1 MLKSLRENIRHL
13 HWVLWIVIV
22 AFVAITFTEVGYLG
36 GEDPDAAATVG
47 DVKITYSAF
56 ERQSRSLEERYRQMF
71 GEQWSPEMSD
81 QLGVPRQALETLI
94 NRQVLL
100 LEASRLGLEANDEEV
115 RQTILEIP
123 SFQDADGRFIGSDRY
138 GQLLRA
144 NGYTPESF
152 EAAVR
157 EDLLAQKIQQ
167 VLSQNLYLSDRE
179 LEEAYRRQV
188 EKARIR
194 YVLLPQTRFAEA
206 AAASPEELAEYLAAH
221 PAEFQLP
228 EQREVAYLLIDENML
243 RDQVEIPEAE
253 LRAYYQE
260 HADEFAREEQV
271 QARHVLLRTGERTVE
286 EARQELA
293 AVRSR
298 IEAGEDF
305 ATVAAEV
312 SEDPGSAQRGGDLGY
327 FARGQMVPEFEE
339 AAFGAGPGELVG
351 PVESPFG
358 VHLLEVTGRREA
370 GQQPFEEAQAQIRFQ
385 LAQERLD
392 ALARE
397 RAAEAAGTLRE
408 VTAEERVERMRAL
421 AESNPA
427 LFVYEP
433 DPFGRDDAVAGIGR
447 SPEFT
452 EAAFGLAEGALSS
465 PVELPR
471 GWAVIHA
478 ERALPPRSPE
488 LAEVEPQVRR
498 AVETEKR
505 GALARRALE
514 AARAELEAGRSFDE
528 VAGGLELSVQESGEF
543 GAGAPITGL
552 GLAPQVADAALALEE
567 GAVGGPF
574 ATPQGA
580 VLFEVSE
587 RTRFDPAQFEAAKD
601 QTREQLLGQR
611 AALLQNALIQQRR
624 QELGVDY
631 SRRVVEQYDLA
642 GTGAGTGGD
651 G

>member
-22 AFVAITFTEVGYLG
+22 AFVAIAFGELG
-36 GEDPDAAATVG
+36 SVDLGADDRVAATVG
-47 DVKITYSAF
+47 ESEITYPAF

-100 LEASRLGLEANDEEV
+100 LEARRLGLEASDDEV

-123 SFQDADGRFIGSDRY
+123 SFQDADGRFIGPDRY

-157 EDLLAQKIQQ
+157 EDLLTQKIQQ

-194 YVLLPQTRFAEA
+194 YVLLPQTRFTEA
-206 AAASPEELAEYLAAH
+206 AVASQEELAEYLAAH

-228 EQREVAYLLIDENML
+228 EQREVAYLLIDKNML

-271 QARHVLLRTGERTVE
+271 QARHILLRTGERTVE

-293 AVRSR
+293 AARAR

-327 FARGQMVPEFEE
+327 FARGQMVPQFEE
-339 AAFGAGPGELVG
+339 AAFGAEAGELVG

-358 VHLLEVTGRREA
+358 VHLLEVTGRSEA

-385 LAQERLD
+385 LAQDRLD
-392 ALARE
+392 QLASE
-397 RAAEAAGTLRE
+397 RAAEAAETLRE
-408 VTAEERVERMRAL
+408 VAAQERVARMRAL
-421 AESNPA
+421 AEANPA
-427 LFVYEP
+427 LFAYEP
-433 DPFGRDDAVAGIGR
+433 DPFGRNDAVAGIGR
-447 SPEFT
+447 SPEFS

-471 GWAVIHA
+471 GWALIHA

-488 LAEVEPQVRR
+488 LAEVEPQLRR
-498 AVETEKR
+498 AVESEKR
-505 GALARRALE
+505 GALARQALDE
-514 AARAELEAGRSFDE
+514 ARAELDAGRSLDE
-528 VAGGLELSVQESGEF
+528 VAAELELSVQESEEF

-552 GLAPQVADAALALEE
+552 GLAPQVADAALALEA

-587 RTRFDPAQFEAAKD
+587 RTSFDPAAFEAAKD
-601 QTREQLLGQR
+601 QTRDQLLGQR

-624 QELGVDY
+624 QELGVNY

-642 GTGAGTGGD
+642 GTGEGG
-651 G
+651 